1 MKKIL
6 FFILISCCF
15 LIACNK
21 TSTPTPEGPAK
32 PLQIVVSNVTSTLT
46 IFSFSVINQ
55 SSVTLIDIH
64 SQTGNRTYSVNVNS
78 GDTLKLNY
86 FLELEGPDPAVV
98 PQISF
103 IYDGVIMA
111 SVSNDSG
118 IISGAK
124 YITIP

>member
-1 MKKIL
+1 M
-6 FFILISCCF
+6 
-15 LIACNK
+15 IACNK
-21 TSTPTPEGPAK
+21 TSTPTPKGPAK

-64 SQTGNRTYSVNVNS
+64 SQTGNRSYSVNVNS
-78 GDTLKLNY
+78 GDILKLNY

-103 IYDGVIMA
+103 IYDGVTMA
-111 SVSNDSG
+111 SVSNNSG

>member
-6 FFILISCCF
+6 FFILISFCF

-21 TSTPTPEGPAK
+21 SSNPAPKAPAK

-46 IFSFSVINQ
+46 IFSFSIINQ

-64 SQTGNRTYSVNVNS
+64 SQTGNRTYTVNVNP
-78 GDTLKLNY
+78 GDTLTLNY
-86 FLELEGPDPAVV
+86 FLELEGVKPSVDPVL
-98 PQISF
+98 SF
-103 IYDGVIMA
+103 IYDGVTMA
-111 SVSNDSG
+111 SVSNNSG